1 MTAQDAAMDVRSTWE
16 GRLDS
21 LWRRSAA
28 TSWAFAALLSVQKE
42 PT

>member
-1 MTAQDAAMDVRSTWE
+1 MTAQDAAMDRSTWE